1 MTILSNIVA
10 LLISLLTN
18 VISVWI
24 EPSLS
29 KNKLL
34 TTAIIVGL
42 GVSYFYFTPKQKNEK
57 QKNENITDMKPPKT
71 SFIKYIVQENESV
84 YLICKKYKTTAEELQ
99 KLNPKVI
106 SKDKNNKWVIKPRY
120 EINIEIKN

>member
-106 SKDKNNKWVIKPRY
+106 SKDKNNEWVIKPRY